1 MGKSQTSAP
10 PSLVRGPD
18 GDRPGVGHCGDH
30 DRHDTRPGKHPHDDH
45 GETTGALGHDLMGWG
60 WAMFQ
65 NIKTQAS
72 ASNWIVF
79 SIIEARFAG
88 SSMHFGRGDEGYDG
102 GKKKR

>member
-1 MGKSQTSAP
+1 MGDVSEHKNTSF
-10 PSLVRGPD
+10 R
-18 GDRPGVGHCGDH
+18 
-30 DRHDTRPGKHPHDDH
+30 
-45 GETTGALGHDLMGWG
+45 
-60 WAMFQ
+60 
-65 NIKTQAS
+65 I